1 MCVAADSLCVGVGV
15 GAGTGVPL
23 SVLLVAKVLGAKQ
36 NFNSWPL
43 PNLVTFPSS
52 ANNGHDNLFIFGHT
66 IPCTTSAYHTIVRVW
81 G

>member
-1 MCVAADSLCVGVGV
+1 VAADSLCVGVGV

-43 PNLVTFPSS
+43 QSVDNCHINCAGTRGKMCENYKIFYYKHSS
-52 ANNGHDNLFIFGHT
+52 
-66 IPCTTSAYHTIVRVW
+66 TTSEPISS
-81 G
+81 